1 MQRAVLTP
9 RALVW
14 PLRRC
19 AVGSQHRRGPLAPR
33 AGAMDSDLAAVRRE
47 AAARHAAAAA
57 AQAAAPGP
65 PSPAAAGAGAGSGG
79 GSAEAASL
87 ALAQRL
93 QAEEDAAARRLDD
106 DDEVQI
112 IDPPPKRQRQGPP
125 SRAPV
130 VADGIGFALTHCN
143 SASSA
148 HNVGAVS
155 LADIFPVRGCRA
167 CGRPGS
173 AGAPAPRR
181 PGANARA
188 SFAVGWPHAALRDSL
203 ELHDTVPVADPG
215 VPRAA
220 DRAKGAASVRW
231 LRRSRAPLMR
241 RR

>member
-1 MQRAVLTP
+1 MQRALLTP
-9 RALVW
+9 RALVQ

-65 PSPAAAGAGAGSGG
+65 PSPAAVGAGAGSGG

-93 QAEEDAAARRLDD
+93 QAEEDAAARRLDE

-125 SRAPV
+125 SRAPA

-143 SASSA
+143 SANSA

-167 CGRPGS
+167 CGRSGS
-173 AGAPAPRR
+173 AGAPAALALTRGLLSQLDGRTPRFVILSNYMIQFPWLTQACPALLTAPKVR
-181 PGANARA
+181 RA
-188 SFAVGWPHAALRDSL
+188 CAGC
-203 ELHDTVPVADPG
+203 
-215 VPRAA
+215 
-220 DRAKGAASVRW
+220 GAAG
-231 LRRSRAPLMR
+231 PH
-241 RR
+241 